1 MAAGRTGIVGDGESL
16 SIGDNGAVG
25 TEGQS
30 SKVEVSRRNSRGE
43 EGVEEEQWEE
53 EDGEGTPTEG
63 PSHRAA
69 GKQPRQPTTPH
80 DQVAEEGEEERK
92 ERTGQLPG
100 TTSCS
105 RC

>member
-1 MAAGRTGIVGDGESL
+1 M
-16 SIGDNGAVG
+16 
-25 TEGQS
+25 
-30 SKVEVSRRNSRGE
+30 
-43 EGVEEEQWEE
+43 EEEQGGK

-63 PSHRAA
+63 PSHRTA
-69 GKQPRQPTTPH
+69 GKQPRQATTAH
-80 DQVAEEGEEERK
+80 DQVIEEGEEERN